1 MSANWQTCSLQ
12 CAGFVVLVWSYCR
25 SPFSSFNLSGASG
38 LEPSWVMLFI
48 DIRMHLFISLSIFI
62 FLLCRNDAS
71 HCDLFENVCPKLVLQ
86 CSFLTSRWCT
96 ELDRQMKKWVLE
108 WLEHKLD
115 SYHTLLSLEVFVS
128 QRTVLACTTN
138 NILWNFD
145 LIVAIHYLS
154 FSMTL
159 FSFLLMVFGP
169 PNHDGIDTDLC
180 VWQREKAKSLLANV
194 CVWQCII
201 YSY

>member
-12 CAGFVVLVWSYCR
+12 CAGFVVLVWSYCS
-25 SPFSSFNLSGASG
+25 SPFSSCNLSGASG

-115 SYHTLLSLEVFVS
+115 SYHILLSLEVFVS

-159 FSFLLMVFGP
+159 FFSFNGLWTSKSWWNRHRFMCVTERESQITLSKC
-169 PNHDGIDTDLC
+169 LC
-180 VWQREKAKSLLANV
+180 VTVYYL
-194 CVWQCII
+194 
-201 YSY
+201 